1 MEKYLLNSIENLHT
15 IIANALGPKLP
26 TLPPAS
32 SVADLPSVD
41 ALTQN
46 AHSSSNPG
54 NLKWSRVTPVA
65 ECFRKKKNDDET
77 MRISKMFQDHWWV
90 IWPKSSYKS
99 AWNLAGPPQ
108 WILGTNHRNP
118 CTWKQDG
125 SWSKATIVERMIFA
139 QKAKDLIT
147 ESFTLCFCCSECI
160 LSFTYS
166 CQSCH
171 ATKRCQNRALIL
183 GSNNACI
190 MLLWEPLPHQ
200 HLFVLPLAGALSVLW
215 TWPNI
220 VSVPGKTVTGSLF
233 CHHPSSLLAKLQDSW
248 KTILWLTS
256 WHWHDTKTLRIVSA

>member
-1 MEKYLLNSIENLHT
+1 
-15 IIANALGPKLP
+15 
-26 TLPPAS
+26 
-32 SVADLPSVD
+32 
-41 ALTQN
+41 
-46 AHSSSNPG
+46 
-54 NLKWSRVTPVA
+54 
-65 ECFRKKKNDDET
+65 
-77 MRISKMFQDHWWV
+77 MFQDHWWV

-118 CTWKQDG
+118 CTWKQDER
-125 SWSKATIVERMIFA
+125 WSKATIAERMIFA

-171 ATKRCQNRALIL
+171 ATRRCQDRALIL
-183 GSNNACI
+183 GSNKACI
-190 MLLWEPLPHQ
+190 TLLWEPLPHQ
-200 HLFVLPLAGALSVLW
+200 HLLNLLFVLPLHGALSVLW
-215 TWPNI
+215 TWPNT

-248 KTILWLTS
+248 KTKLWLTS
-256 WHWHDTKTLRIVSA
+256 WHCDTKTLRIVSA